1 MFGGSTRF
9 EHFWNLE
16 KVKAGIQTFYIHFLF
31 FKVMKCHL
39 FAAINDDADLY
50 IHRKHSCDD
59 SIRLSVMTFNK
70 SDFEIGY

>member
-1 MFGGSTRF
+1 
-9 EHFWNLE
+9 
-16 KVKAGIQTFYIHFLF
+16 
-31 FKVMKCHL
+31 MKCHL

-50 IHRKHSCDD
+50 THRKHSCDD